1 MSGEQQVAQGEGG
14 CTGGQ
19 GVGDL
24 PFTDILFGTEGKP
37 CLLYTSD
44 AADE

>member
-1 MSGEQQVAQGEGG
+1 MPGDDFNDSFQVVLGE
-14 CTGGQ
+14 
-19 GVGDL
+19 VGDL
-24 PFTDILFGTEGKP
+24 PFLPELPARGTS